1 MANVNFL
8 TKEWYKKLL
17 QELKVL
23 KEERLPEVLWRL
35 KDAIG
40 QWDISENAEYETAIQ
55 EKDLVE
61 ARIVEIEDLLQN
73 VQIIEEATWGNEV
86 KYWSWVQIKN
96 ENNKIVEFTIVGSW
110 EVDVIWGTISFE
122 SPLWIAIK
130 WKRRGDVVS
139 VRSPKWKYNVEI
151 LDIK

>member
-23 KEERLPEVLWRL
+23 KEERLPEVLSRL
-35 KDAIG
+35 KDAIW

-73 VQIIEEATWGNEV
+73 VQIIEESVWGNEV

-110 EVDVIWGTISFE
+110 EVDVLAGTISFE
-122 SPLWIAIK
+122 SPLWTAIK
-130 WKRRGDVVS
+130 WKRRGDVVT